1 MAQKNETVEM
11 VFADPEDCIISQP
24 LDCAPEQALWWEVLR
39 VAYRDATGQFD
50 SRQLANVRERDR
62 GEALAWFASD
72 ETGPGSLRWI
82 VALTGL
88 RTTVAAIRARVTP

>member
-11 VFADPEDCIISQP
+11 VFADPEDAIISQP

-88 RTTVAAIRARVTP
+88 RTTVAAIRAKVGP